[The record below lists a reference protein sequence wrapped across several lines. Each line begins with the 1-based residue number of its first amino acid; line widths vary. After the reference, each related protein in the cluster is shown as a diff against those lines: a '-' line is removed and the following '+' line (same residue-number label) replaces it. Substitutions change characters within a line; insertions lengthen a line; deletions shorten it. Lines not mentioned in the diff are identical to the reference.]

1 MDPNVVAVAAASLLA
16 TKLGE
21 GFAGEA
27 GKSAWG
33 AAKRLFGLVQSKFED
48 DPEAT
53 AALEDLQAE
62 PPDESRIRAVAEALR
77 DQAERDE
84 RFRAELEALVAAAE
98 QDQSRP
104 EALTQIFGNARVGKV
119 VTIGDVHG
127 DVSF

>member
-1 MDPNVVAVAAASLLA
+1 MDGSVVAVAAASLLA

-27 GKSAWG
+27 GKSAWD

-53 AALEDLQAE
+53 AALEGLQAE
-62 PPDESRIRAVAEALR
+62 PPDQSHIRAVAEAL
-77 DQAERDE
+77 QNHAERD
-84 RFRAELEALVAAAE
+84 RAFRAELETLVVEAE
-98 QDQSRP
+98 QARSTAK
-104 EALTQIFGNARVGKV
+104 ALTQISGNARVGKV
-119 VTIGDVHG
+119 ATIGDVRG

>member
-1 MDPNVVAVAAASLLA
+1 MDGTVVAVAAASLLA
-16 TKLGE
+16 TKVSE

-27 GKSAWG
+27 GKSAWD
-33 AAKRLFGLVQSKFED
+33 AAKKLSALIRSKFAGD
-48 DPEAT
+48 SEAT
-53 AALEDLQAE
+53 TALEDLQAG
-62 PPDESRIRAVAEALR
+62 PPDQARIRAVAEALR